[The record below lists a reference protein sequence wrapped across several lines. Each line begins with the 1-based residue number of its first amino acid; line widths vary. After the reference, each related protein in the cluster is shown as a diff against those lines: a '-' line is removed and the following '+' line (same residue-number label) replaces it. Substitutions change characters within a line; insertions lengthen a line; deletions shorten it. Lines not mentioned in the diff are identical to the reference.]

1 MKETEETTQI
11 EVQDVK
17 TETKEDMN
25 CEEQNAE
32 GVTDRG
38 LKKDTGSADGVA
50 DRSDADEAIASDEEN
65 EENGAKKK
73 KEKKKKLP
81 LKRTISNNLFAL
93 RAIGIASPIYLAVY
107 LGSSIVYGTLDF
119 LSETYL
125 LRKIVNGLDAGESI
139 IGIVKYVLVLWII
152 CLSTY
157 TILNYFWN
165 VISPIQQRK
174 VGAYIEKML
183 FRKAAQV
190 ELACYE
196 NPKFYD
202 KYVRAMDEAYER
214 MIKVMRTLDNL
225 IARVVAL
232 TANTLLL
239 FTIDPWLILFG
250 LFPLVLGFFR
260 RLENIAGHD
269 WETAKK
275 PVNRRAEYIKR
286 TFYLGEYAKEMR
298 IGGMYGNM
306 LRDLRDTFKDY
317 LKLTKKYG
325 TKKAI
330 YGYLQVIGL
339 EVITILGATLYSV
352 WSAMCVGAA
361 NGGMRIGD
369 CIVVLGSI
377 GTISY
382 CMNELI
388 QNFAEFGE
396 HALFLDDVRYFLDYD
411 VKIVDGEETVPAQGG
426 DLEVRHMNFR
436 YDGSDEDTLKDISFI
451 LHKGERIA
459 LVGSNGSGKT
469 TLVKML
475 LRLYDPTEGEI
486 LLDGKNIKDYSLRSY
501 RDAFS
506 TVFQDFKMFSL
517 TVKDNVLLR
526 PGKEGDDELLKMALT
541 ESGAYDKISTLDKGM
556 DTILTR
562 EFDDKGANL
571 SIGEQQKLSLAR
583 VFADETPL
591 VLLDEPSSA
600 LDPIAEYTMFENM
613 MRATKGRSVIF
624 ISHRLSSAVLADR
637 VILMSG
643 GRIAECG
650 THAELMEKNGEYA
663 AMFRRQAENY
673 LGEEATA
680 V

>member
-1 MKETEETTQI
+1 MKETTEEIIQ
-11 EVQDVK
+11 EA
-17 TETKEDMN
+17 TEPDHK
-25 CEEQNAE
+25 A
-32 GVTDRG
+32 R
-38 LKKDTGSADGVA
+38 KP
-50 DRSDADEAIASDEEN
+50 
-65 EENGAKKK
+65 K

-93 RAIGIASPIYLAVY
+93 RAIGVASPIYLTVY
-107 LGSSIVYGTLDF
+107 LGSSLIYGGLDF

-125 LRKIVNGLDAGESI
+125 LREVVNGIAAGEDI
-139 IGIVKYVLVLWII
+139 IGVIKFVVILGIVTLTV
-152 CLSTY
+152 Y

-183 FRKAAQV
+183 FDKAAQV

-202 KYVRAMDEAYER
+202 KYVKAMDEAYDR

-232 TANTLLL
+232 TANSLLL
-239 FTIDPWLILFG
+239 FVIDPLLVLFG
-250 LFPLVLGFFR
+250 LFPLLMGFFR
-260 RLENIAGHD
+260 RLQNIANHD

-306 LRDLRDTFKDY
+306 LRDLRDTFQEY
-317 LKLTKKYG
+317 RKLAGKYG
-325 TKKAI
+325 IKRAL
-330 YGYLQVIGL
+330 YGYLQDIGL
-339 EVITILGATLYSV
+339 EIITILGATLYSV

-361 NGGMRIGD
+361 NGGMQIGD

-396 HALFLDDVRYFLDYD
+396 HALFLDDVRYFLDYEPT
-411 VKIVDGEETVPAQGG
+411 IVGGENQAPAEGG
-426 DLEVRHMNFR
+426 DLEVKHVNFR
-436 YDGSDEDTLKDISFI
+436 YEGSDSDTLKDITFT

-475 LRLYDPTEGEI
+475 LRLYDPGAGEI
-486 LLDGKNIKDYSLRSY
+486 CLNGKNIKEYSLDSY
-501 RDAFS
+501 RDSFS
-506 TVFQDFKMFSL
+506 TVFQDFKMFSMS
-517 TVKDNVLLR
+517 VKDNVLLR
-526 PGKEGDDELLKMALT
+526 PAKEGDEELLANALA
-541 ESGAYDKISTLDKGM
+541 ESGAADKINSLDKGM
-556 DTILTR
+556 NTILTR

-583 VFADETPL
+583 VFADYSPF

-613 MRATKGRSVIF
+613 MRATEGRSVIF

-673 LGEEATA
+673 LGSEVTVNE
-680 V
+680 